1 MIENTIG
8 EIEAKIQGAS
18 SISDERKHELLQLL
32 DMLRSETGALAK
44 THGEQAQT
52 IADSVHASAQQATS
66 ENQNTDLLENSVA
79 GLRSSVEG
87 FEKSHPQ
94 LVQVVNSLS
103 HTLSNLGI

>member
-8 EIEAKIQGAS
+8 EIEAKIHGAN
-18 SISDERKHELLQLL
+18 SISDERKRELLQLL
-32 DMLRSETGALAK
+32 DTLKSETGALAK
-44 THGEQAQT
+44 THGELAQNIT
-52 IADSVHASAQQATS
+52 NSLHASTQEATS
-66 ENQNTDLLENSVA
+66 ENQNSDVLESSVA

-103 HTLSNLGI
+103 NTLSNLGI